1 MDGRRKVHLNLTIQL
16 IVLKNKQKDTNIL
29 SFSIIVDLVLK
40 EKQKFES
47 YN

>member
-1 MDGRRKVHLNLTIQL
+1 MDGRRKVHLNLTIQS